1 MIYNSSNFHH
11 NSEKRL
17 NVSLFETLSLF
28 FFPIV
33 NIIITLFISYRVL
46 MTFLL
51 FIKSKS
57 EKLRKYFVIG
67 DIENYSFF

>member
-17 NVSLFETLSLF
+17 NVSLFEALSLF

-33 NIIITLFISYRVL
+33 KYEYYSIYFLEGFNDISIVY
-46 MTFLL
+46 
-51 FIKSKS
+51 
-57 EKLRKYFVIG
+57 
-67 DIENYSFF
+67 

>member
-28 FFPIV
+28 FPYCKYNYHSIYFLEDFNYI
-33 NIIITLFISYRVL
+33 
-46 MTFLL
+46 LL

-57 EKLRKYFVIG
+57 ANFGKLNI
-67 DIENYSFF
+67 I